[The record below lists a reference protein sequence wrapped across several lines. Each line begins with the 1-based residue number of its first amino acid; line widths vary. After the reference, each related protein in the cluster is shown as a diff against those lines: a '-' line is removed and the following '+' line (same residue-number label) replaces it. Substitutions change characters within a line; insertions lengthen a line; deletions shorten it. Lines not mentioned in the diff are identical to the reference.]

1 MTEVEKLKYLRVA
14 LVVIGFIFIF
24 GIWPLTVFWPSGWA
38 WHNVGRSYYLEMI
51 LAVYATL
58 GVFLIMASRN
68 PLENRSLILFTIWSS
83 FVHAGV
89 MAQQALTGEH
99 QIGHLY
105 GDVPALFII
114 GGVLAYLLPKTSK

>member
-1 MTEVEKLKYLRVA
+1 
-14 LVVIGFIFIF
+14 
-24 GIWPLTVFWPSGWA
+24 
-38 WHNVGRSYYLEMI
+38 MI
-51 LAVYATL
+51 MGVYATL

-114 GGVLAYLLPKTSK
+114 GGVLAYLLPKR